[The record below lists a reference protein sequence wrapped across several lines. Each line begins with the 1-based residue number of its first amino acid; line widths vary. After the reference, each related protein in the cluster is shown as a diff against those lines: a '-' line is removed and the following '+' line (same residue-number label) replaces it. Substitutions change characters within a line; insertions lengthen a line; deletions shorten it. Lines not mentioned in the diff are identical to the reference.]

1 MLPIKSNCFF
11 KPLHVALCNWSPQFN
26 ASSKCW
32 FQKPMLELT
41 TSLFWRG
48 GKPVLF
54 MASDVNIYLIQH
66 CNWAQTVKFC
76 SDTTFLNCLT
86 HANSL
91 TEAQLVQETTCSKVV
106 EVTSLVSERSCG
118 AVWVQVI
125 LFHQLKWQGVEDICS
140 TDAMLLR
147 SPGHF
152 CTPGGG
158 PVTPLFSWAPGDSGC
173 YPFSKCSPSDFF
185 PSVSFPSGWAVEWE
199 IVLSFLSS
207 WCSKIPSFTVSFL
220 FRQCSLSH
228 CFTVGLLLS
237 LPSSEMSWFLFQY
250 EGFFF

>member
-32 FQKPMLELT
+32 FQKPTLELT

-91 TEAQLVQETTCSKVV
+91 TEAQLVQETTWSKAV
-106 EVTSLVSERSCG
+106 EVMSLVSERSCG

-125 LFHQLKWQGVEDICS
+125 LFHQLKWQGVEDIDYRCV
-140 TDAMLLR
+140 APQVPRPLLHPGQR
-147 SPGHF
+147 SRHSSLLM
-152 CTPGGG
+152 G
-158 PVTPLFSWAPGDSGC
+158 PWRFRL
-173 YPFSKCSPSDFF
+173 
-185 PSVSFPSGWAVEWE
+185 
-199 IVLSFLSS
+199 LSFLKMLTLRFFPQRFFPFRLGSGVGNS
-207 WCSKIPSFTVSFL
+207 LVFSVFLMFQNSFFQCFL
-220 FRQCSLSH
+220 P
-228 CFTVGLLLS
+228 V
-237 LPSSEMSWFLFQY
+237 
-250 EGFFF
+250 